1 MADDPQVKPTKPRRL
16 ATSLADLKSPE
27 FSVIFEYEDYEL
39 EVPIRIPSAHE
50 WNKIGRAVSAPVPPI
65 SGVDANKRPVYDRN
79 DPGYLQQMAEAE
91 EERTYR
97 RLLECIQLPIDG
109 ETLEEKV
116 ASLRASIGI
125 NAFWQLNSAIGG
137 KIAEGEAR
145 IVNRAE
151 TFHGSGPSDAARVP
165 GERVDTFTL

>member
-1 MADDPQVKPTKPRRL
+1 MADDPQVKPTKPPKPRRL

-79 DPGYLQQMAEAE
+79 DPGYLQQMAE
-91 EERTYR
+91 
-97 RLLECIQLPIDG
+97 
-109 ETLEEKV
+109 KV

-151 TFHGSGPSDAARVP
+151 TFHGSGTSDPARVP

>member
-1 MADDPQVKPTKPRRL
+1 MTDDPQVKPTKPRRL

-50 WNKIGRAVSAPVPPI
+50 WNRIGRAVTAPVPPI
-65 SGVDANKRPVYDRN
+65 SGVDANKRPVYD
-79 DPGYLQQMAEAE
+79 
-91 EERTYR
+91 
-97 RLLECIQLPIDG
+97 LLECIQLPIDG

-151 TFHGSGPSDAARVP
+151 TFHGERTGDVARVP
-165 GERVDTFTL
+165 GERVDAEAV